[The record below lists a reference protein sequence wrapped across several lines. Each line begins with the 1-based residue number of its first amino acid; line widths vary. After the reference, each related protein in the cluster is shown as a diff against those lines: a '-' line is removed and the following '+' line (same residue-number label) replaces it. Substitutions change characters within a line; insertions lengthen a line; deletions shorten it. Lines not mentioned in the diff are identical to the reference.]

1 VLENGA
7 LRAAKGPVSVY
18 SWKNFGMLVHMAALG
33 TIYSTISGVIYSVLN
48 NYLHMSATLV
58 ATTTAL
64 VAFPRALRIF
74 TGMLSDTVPICGY
87 RRRPYMLLGWS
98 LVFVACL
105 IMAVIPIGDPY
116 YRDATIAKINPS
128 KLTPEQLAT
137 IDMDA
142 PQRGIKLMVLMMI
155 ANFGSVIAVSGY
167 NGALIDLSQQEP
179 EAFRGRAMGESMV
192 AYQFFAIIS
201 AFFTGLGLN
210 SPSYGGTFT
219 WTVGFN
225 GVMGFCA
232 GMAAITL
239 PFTWF
244 CIQEDRVLTKPTIS
258 VFKFVYELLQRRLIY
273 RYITFRFFYNVFS
286 LFSVTSSS
294 AIQSTWAGVEP
305 VNNGIAAMLAAA
317 VNMLGT
323 YLIQRFGLHWNWR
336 MVIILAQILVV
347 CIDIVPTMLT
357 IWNVVRNQWFWLGVP
372 LLDEIPTAAMDF
384 VGALFLFEVDA
395 PGFEATLFGLST
407 SSQRVGIPF
416 ATVLTKTVNSFLDVE
431 RTFIEKD
438 DFHVRSQVTIAYA
451 IAYSVNI
458 FAIVFVVLLPRQKDQ
473 LHELQRQGQTSKI
486 RGTLL
491 LIVLLFALS
500 WTLMTNILS
509 LFSSTKCLRIAGGT
523 GCK

>member
-1 VLENGA
+1 MKTPSAELTSETFHELKSPPNGLITLENGA
-7 LRAAKGPVSVY
+7 LRVARGPVSVY
-18 SWKNFGMLVHMAALG
+18 AWKNLGILAHMAAIG

-155 ANFGSVIAVSGY
+155 ANFGTVITYSGF

-179 EAFRGRAMGESMV
+179 EAFRGRAMGDAMV
-192 AYQFFAIIS
+192 VYQFFAIIS
-201 AFFTGLGLN
+201 AFFSGLGLN
-210 SPSYGGTFT
+210 T
-219 WTVGFN
+219 
-225 GVMGFCA
+225 

-258 VFKFVYELLQRRLIY
+258 VFKFVYEPLQRRLIY
-273 RYITFRFFYNVFS
+273 RYIAFRFFYNVFS

-323 YLIQRFGLHWNWR
+323 YLIKRYGLHWNWR
-336 MVIILAQILVV
+336 TVIILAQILVV
-347 CIDIVPTMLT
+347 VIDSIPTMLT

-372 LLDEIPTAAMDF
+372 LLDEIPTAALDF

-395 PGFEATLFGLST
+395 TGFEATLFGLST
-407 SSQRVGIPF
+407 SSQRVAVPF
-416 ATVLTKTVNSFLDVE
+416 ATVLTKSVNGFFDVE
-431 RTFIEKD
+431 RSFIEKD
-438 DFHVRSQVTIAYA
+438 DFHIVNGFFDVERSFIE
-451 IAYSVNI
+451 
-458 FAIVFVVLLPRQKDQ
+458 KDDFHKDH
-473 LHELQRQGQTSKI
+473 LHEIQRQGETSKM

-500 WTLMTNILS
+500 WTFMTNILS
-509 LFSSTKCLRIAGGT
+509 LFTSTKCLRIAGGT

>member
-1 VLENGA
+1 
-7 LRAAKGPVSVY
+7 
-18 SWKNFGMLVHMAALG
+18 M
-33 TIYSTISGVIYSVLN
+33 
-48 NYLHMSATLV
+48 
-58 ATTTAL
+58 
-64 VAFPRALRIF
+64 
-74 TGMLSDTVPICGY
+74 
-87 RRRPYMLLGWS
+87 
-98 LVFVACL
+98 
-105 IMAVIPIGDPY
+105 
-116 YRDATIAKINPS
+116 
-128 KLTPEQLAT
+128 
-137 IDMDA
+137 
-142 PQRGIKLMVLMMI
+142 
-155 ANFGSVIAVSGY
+155 
-167 NGALIDLSQQEP
+167 
-179 EAFRGRAMGESMV
+179 
-192 AYQFFAIIS
+192 
-201 AFFTGLGLN
+201 
-210 SPSYGGTFT
+210 
-219 WTVGFN
+219 
-225 GVMGFCA
+225 
-232 GMAAITL
+232 
-239 PFTWF
+239 
-244 CIQEDRVLTKPTIS
+244 
-258 VFKFVYELLQRRLIY
+258 LQRRLIY

-491 LIVLLFALS
+491 LIVLL
-500 WTLMTNILS
+500 
-509 LFSSTKCLRIAGGT
+509 
-523 GCK
+523 